1 MGRGPRLLR
10 PFFNTTMIHPGSIV
24 YALVLVTVTVTGAT
38 ESGIVGGRVAMPHS
52 RPYMASLH
60 YQGQHPCGGILIR
73 KDFVLTAAHCKYQ
86 DNMVVVLGAHNISDK
101 EKMQQR
107 IEVAKYYKYPDYTG
121 GFDYDIMLL
130 KLKTKATL
138 NKYVKTIDL
147 PKKDR
152 SFPANV
158 KCAVAGWGKTGST
171 VTNSK
176 VLRETTEKT
185 QSSPECK
192 KVRGEYFSEDD
203 LHQVYQEKGRNMPGI
218 KKKHCK
224 KCIMIRKHKYFK

>member
-1 MGRGPRLLR
+1 APELNLM
-10 PFFNTTMIHPGSIV
+10 
-24 YALVLVTVTVTGAT
+24 TGAT

-203 LHQVYQEKGRNMPGI
+203 LHQLQTNLPIAGGPLICNSKVEGITDFPAEDECDNPDYPHGFVKVGFYLPWIKTTSEK
-218 KKKHCK
+218 
-224 KCIMIRKHKYFK
+224 

>member
-130 KLKTKATL
+130 K
-138 NKYVKTIDL
+138 VKTL
-147 PKKDR
+147 
-152 SFPANV
+152 SFL
-158 KCAVAGWGKTGST
+158 SFI
-171 VTNSK
+171 
-176 VLRETTEKT
+176 
-185 QSSPECK
+185 
-192 KVRGEYFSEDD
+192 FS
-203 LHQVYQEKGRNMPGI
+203 LMLNLLKSYKI
-218 KKKHCK
+218 KLK
-224 KCIMIRKHKYFK
+224 